1 MEIIAA
7 EQALADA
14 GLTLGNQTQKPTDAA
29 KSGTVLAQSPIAGET
44 ADDGSAVSIEVAVA
58 TGRGK
63 VPNVIGKTLAEATK
77 ILSEAGFTLAP
88 PATPPVNPDKDT
100 IAQQVPVA
108 DTVESKTTPVTVVF
122 NPPEATTT
130 GKNGGNGTSTGP
142 NGTPPPVVVAGDI
155 EVPDFDGV
163 PASKAVEQLTK
174 LGLKAS
180 LVEEFSPDAKD
191 GELVHQDPEHGTKVG
206 KGSTVEL
213 VYSKGYPQ
221 LVFDQN
227 GDLFTIGGDGKNQ
240 KPLVKSAD
248 VEEHPSFSPIGGLV
262 AYRRGTADTGRIWV
276 INPADPQ
283 SARPV
288 SDDGFDDRRPAISQ
302 DGKVIAFVRG
312 KTRAEDHDLCF
323 VPVAGGK
330 PACVEDA
337 AQDVSR
343 PTWAP
348 DGRAILVV
356 AAQAAEKQ
364 VELLQYKSAKPS
376 SPKAVDWFAEGLVTD
391 SMHGKKEGEFVVAAG
406 WSPDGKQV
414 ALTAN
419 WGSPAVV
426 LFLAPSK
433 DNVLAKAKPVAGVS
447 ACELSWRPDGKE
459 LAISRRGGLC
469 DAAGDIARVDPA
481 NPSEQVTLTKTG
493 SGNPSWSP
501 LGSK

>member
-1 MEIIAA
+1 MYHR
-7 EQALADA
+7 D
-14 GLTLGNQTQKPTDAA
+14 G
-29 KSGTVLAQSPIAGET
+29 GTGIRVG
-44 ADDGSAVSIEVAVA
+44 
-58 TGRGK
+58 
-63 VPNVIGKTLAEATK
+63 
-77 ILSEAGFTLAP
+77 AP
-88 PATPPVNPDKDT
+88 PPPQP
-100 IAQQVPVA
+100 
-108 DTVESKTTPVTVVF
+108 
-122 NPPEATTT
+122 
-130 GKNGGNGTSTGP
+130 
-142 NGTPPPVVVAGDI
+142 
-155 EVPDFDGV
+155 
-163 PASKAVEQLTK
+163 
-174 LGLKAS
+174 
-180 LVEEFSPDAKD
+180 SPDAPPGGGPQPPPPNRLGAVLSPD
-191 GELVHQDPEHGTKVG
+191 GRFIYYAQRNGTFTYNAQFPLWQVYRHDRETG
-206 KGSTVEL
+206 EASQVTNARGSAMR
-213 VYSKGYPQ
+213 PQ
-221 LVFDQN
+221 
-227 GDLFTIGGDGKNQ
+227 I
-240 KPLVKSAD
+240 
-248 VEEHPSFSPIGGLV
+248 SP
-262 AYRRGTADTGRIWV
+262 
-276 INPADPQ
+276 
-283 SARPV
+283 
-288 SDDGFDDRRPAISQ
+288 

-312 KTRAEDHDLCF
+312 KTRDEDHDLCF

-330 PACVEDA
+330 PACVEEP

-391 SMHGKKEGEFVVAAG
+391 AMHGKKEGEFVVAAA

-419 WGSPAVV
+419 WGSPTVV

-433 DNVLAKAKPVAGVS
+433 DNVLAKAKSVAGVS

-469 DAAGDIARVDPA
+469 DAAGDLARVDPA